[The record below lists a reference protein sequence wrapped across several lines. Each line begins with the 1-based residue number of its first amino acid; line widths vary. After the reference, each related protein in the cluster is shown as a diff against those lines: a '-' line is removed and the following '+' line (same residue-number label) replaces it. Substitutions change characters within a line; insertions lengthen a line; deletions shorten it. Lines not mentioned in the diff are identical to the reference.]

1 MNDKKDKV
9 VRVRLTDSLY
19 AKLCLEA
26 EATGLT
32 NSEYIRQLISQN
44 KVTPNNKNYAKIISE
59 INRIG
64 NNLNQLTKTINQLKK
79 ANLLDNRILEHTQL
93 ELAIIND
100 KLKKILNKCK

>member
-1 MNDKKDKV
+1 LNDKKDKV
-9 VRVRLTDSLY
+9 VRVRLTNSLY

-32 NSEYIRQLISQN
+32 NSEYMRQLIAQN

-64 NNLNQLTKTINQLKK
+64 NNLNQLTKTINSLKK
-79 ANLLDNRILEHTQL
+79 DNLIDKEVLEITQI

>member
-1 MNDKKDKV
+1 LNDKKDKV
-9 VRVRLTDSLY
+9 IRVRLTNSLY

-44 KVTPNNKNYAKIISE
+44 KVMPNNKNYAKIINE

-64 NNLNQLTKTINQLKK
+64 NNLNQITKILNSLKK
-79 ANLLDNRILEHTQL
+79 DNLIDKETLEITQI

-100 KLKKILNKCK
+100 KLKKILNECK